1 VILQRLFFLYS
12 VRVFSAIRI
21 ALMVLGSIG
30 RGVCLCLCLSLC
42 LWGWVGSGVVLA
54 LPNFSPED
62 RYQEHGT
69 VSFDG
74 TGRFYLDREIAQ
86 PMGHQGADWLDRPR
100 RAIEE
105 QPQKL
110 IHALNLR
117 PTDVVAEVGA
127 GTGYISMRLSAEVPE
142 GKVYAVDVEP
152 EMLDLLQAA
161 QTQRNITNLEPILGA
176 SDNPHLPPASLDLV
190 LMVDAYHEF
199 AYPYEMMAEVVAAL
213 KPKGRVVLVEYRQED
228 PFVFIKPLHK
238 MSEAQVRREMETV
251 GLTWRETKKLLPQQ
265 HLMVF
270 ERSAEIANP
279 MTP

>member
-1 VILQRLFFLYS
+1 VILQRLFFLHSARVYS
-12 VRVFSAIRI
+12 ASQFV
-21 ALMVLGSIG
+21 LMRLGSVG
-30 RGVCLCLCLSLC
+30 RWVCLCVCLSVC
-42 LWGWVGSGVVLA
+42 LWGWVGSGVVQA
-54 LPNFSPED
+54 LPNLSVDD

-100 RAIEE
+100 RAVEE

-110 IHALNLR
+110 VHSLNLR

-127 GTGYISMRLSAEVPE
+127 GTGYISLRLSAEVPE

-199 AYPYEMMAEVVAAL
+199 AYPYEMMSQIAAAL

-270 ERSAEIANP
+270 ERSPELADPIAP
-279 MTP
+279 